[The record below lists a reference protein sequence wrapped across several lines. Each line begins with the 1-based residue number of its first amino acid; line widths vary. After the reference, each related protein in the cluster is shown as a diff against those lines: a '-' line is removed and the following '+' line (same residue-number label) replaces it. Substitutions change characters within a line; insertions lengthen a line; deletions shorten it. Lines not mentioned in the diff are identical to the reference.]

1 MEKGRRSYD
10 DKFSL
15 FREWMIDEGYSES
28 TARMYTTHVRTAFN
42 SGKPEAE
49 YLEAIKDVSYIG
61 SVKGALALYKEYK
74 GGKTVV
80 SKSVNIKEMPTVVQ
94 LAIEIVKNYNE
105 NRKDSDPIIALSVV
119 EPPRTKTKS

>member
-1 MEKGRRSYD
+1 MEKGRRAFA
-10 DKFSL
+10 DKFAL

-42 SGKPEAE
+42 SGKPEE
-49 YLEAIKDVSYIG
+49 DYLEEIKDVSYIG

-74 GGKTVV
+74 GGKPVV
-80 SKSVNIKEMPTVVQ
+80 SKSVNVKEMPAIVQ
-94 LAIEIVKNYNE
+94 LAIEVVRNYNE

-119 EPPRTKTKS
+119 EPPRAKTKG